1 MIRQST
7 IELLQLNDFEWGL
20 YAFSRDPVGGKITNE
35 QKEEMIFDANR
46 CGTEQAQKLEKE
58 FGKKSVGEYARDL
71 KVQVTVEDSDGSDN
85 YIVFAKFNYPNKVT
99 IYSGNV
105 KKVEKLIEENDM
117 GQMLGNVNIESMLLA
132 HEMFHYFEERDKDIY
147 TKNKK
152 LELWKLGPIR
162 YKTHLTAL
170 SEIAAMSFTRELL
183 HLDYNPYIFDGIMLY
198 PHDAKKTQGLID
210 EILTFKTNTEKGD

>member
-1 MIRQST
+1 MIKQST
-7 IELLQLNDFEWGL
+7 IELLKLNDFEWGL
-20 YAFSRDPVGGKITNE
+20 YAFSRDPLGGKLTNE
-35 QKEEMIFDANR
+35 QKKEIIFEANK

-58 FGKKSVGEYARDL
+58 FGKKSVKEYAQKLNVQITL
-71 KVQVTVEDSDGSDN
+71 KDSDGTDD

-117 GQMLGNVNIESMLLA
+117 GRMLGQVDIESMLLA
-132 HEMFHYFEERDKDIY
+132 HEMYHYCEESNKEIY
-147 TKNKK
+147 TKTKK
-152 LELWKLGPIR
+152 IVLWKLGPIQ
-162 YKTHLTAL
+162 YKSHLSAL

-198 PHDAKKTQGLID
+198 PHDSKKTQELID
-210 EILTFKTNTEKGD
+210 EILTFKINY